1 MPSSSWRSPS
11 NSIWLVHWV
20 HTGLKNHKKQACRR
34 GQGRRMN
41 SLHSMVGAWT
51 SSGRQQGVNARFS
64 AGTQVDKTDQ
74 HVVNTVQEFP
84 NMLDIQVFHKGRQRW
99 MADDSP
105 LLFSPLL
112 S

>member
-20 HTGLKNHKKQACRR
+20 HMGTKNHKKQACRR
-34 GQGRRMN
+34 GQGQRMN

-74 HVVNTVQEFP
+74 HVVNEVQEFP
-84 NMLDIQVFHKGRQRW
+84 NMLDIQVFHNGRQSW
-99 MADDSP
+99 MAE
-105 LLFSPLL
+105 
-112 S
+112 